1 MGGILGTRI
10 FLRYDKRM
18 RIYLDH
24 CAYNRPF
31 DDQLNVKNQLETMAK
46 LYIQS
51 HIKQGIF
58 ELVWSYMS
66 DFENSSNPN
75 EENKKSIQQWEH
87 IAHAICKSSDKI
99 LARGKEI
106 EKRHIRPKDA
116 LHISCAIESYCDYF
130 ITTDAGLTN
139 KSIDG
144 IEIIN
149 PIDFVRIMEAAH
161 DD

>member
-1 MGGILGTRI
+1 
-10 FLRYDKRM
+10 M

-51 HIKQGIF
+51 RIKQGTY

-66 DFENSSNPN
+66 DFENSGNPN
-75 EENKKSIQQWEH
+75 EENKKSVQQWEN
-87 IAHAICKSSDKI
+87 IAHYICKSSDNI
-99 LARGKEI
+99 LKRGKEI
-106 EKRHIRPKDA
+106 EKCNIRSKDA
-116 LHISCAIESYCDYF
+116 LHISCAIESQCGYF

-144 IEIIN
+144 IKIIN
-149 PIDFVRIMEAAH
+149 PIDFVRAMEAKN